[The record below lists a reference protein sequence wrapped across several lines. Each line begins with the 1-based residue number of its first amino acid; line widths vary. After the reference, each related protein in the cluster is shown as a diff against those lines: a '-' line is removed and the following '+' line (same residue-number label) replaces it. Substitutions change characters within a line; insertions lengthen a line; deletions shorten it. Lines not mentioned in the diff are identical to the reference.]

1 MRRHHAQHKI
11 VIINSCRRD
20 KIAAVLVGIHTGVF
34 LCLVIGA
41 TVVDQ
46 MNQSIYGL
54 WLVLAIFSEVVMR
67 ITMEFFQVATIRDW
81 IIEVCAFL
89 FRIPTQLVYVN
100 S

>member
-1 MRRHHAQHKI
+1 MYLYDSRNLHFL
-11 VIINSCRRD
+11 RRD

-46 MNQSIYGL
+46 TNQSIDGL
-54 WLVLAIFSEVVMR
+54 WLVLAIFSEVAMR

-81 IIEVCAFL
+81 IIEVGGSA
-89 FRIPTQLVYVN
+89 
-100 S
+100 